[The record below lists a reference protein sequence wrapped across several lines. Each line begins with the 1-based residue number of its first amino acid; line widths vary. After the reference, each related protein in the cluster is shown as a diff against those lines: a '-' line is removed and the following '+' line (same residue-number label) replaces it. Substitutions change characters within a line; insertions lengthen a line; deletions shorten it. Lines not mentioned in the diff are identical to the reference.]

1 MVALM
6 PKTRNDADSKNAV
19 QVEHYFISTMNFSE
33 DLVFLREI
41 ECFVGMVHWF
51 ASISARISCEE
62 WQDQSLLP

>member
-33 DLVFLREI
+33 DLVFLLEI
-41 ECFVGMVHWF
+41 ECFVGMVH
-51 ASISARISCEE
+51 
-62 WQDQSLLP
+62 